1 VPSWKNVKFAI
12 AAIPVL
18 ALMGEGAARLAH
30 RMGRY
35 TPKIITES
43 YLQPN
48 PYLYQIPTPG
58 VSVQAHLSR
67 IDINSLG
74 FRNEEFAPRK
84 PLGHYR
90 IFVLGGSTTFGY
102 PGSIPSNQETFPY
115 KLQQELRRRL
125 KTEHIEVINAGVIG
139 YTLRT
144 SLVNYVTRLTW
155 YDPDMLIVHHAVNDA
170 ITVKDEDDLQRGV
183 IRANSR
189 PSLWELVRNR
199 SYVLLE
205 LSYRYYRYFQRPS
218 PVQQKRTDEPSPT
231 TVRSYDQN
239 LRFLTT
245 LAKSRDV
252 QLVIAN
258 EGTIV
263 PGRCDG
269 LSIAGPERAGL
280 ESIEKQV
287 CFLLDWYFPHLT
299 ATGVRRTFER
309 IAAVQQAVAAENK
322 LLWVDMNQIV
332 PKTSEYYSD
341 VCHTR
346 PAGTTRIASALADLI
361 QSSVES
367 KLGMVQSQSKR
378 SARMPGI

>member
-1 VPSWKNVKFAI
+1 MPSWKNLKFAI
-12 AAIPVL
+12 AAIPVF
-18 ALMGEGAARLAH
+18 ALLGEGAARLAH

-74 FRNEEFAPRK
+74 FRNEEFAPQK
-84 PLGHYR
+84 PLGYYR

-115 KLQQELRRRL
+115 KLQQELRGRL

-183 IRANSR
+183 IRANST
-189 PSLWELVRNR
+189 PSLWELVRNQ

-205 LSYRYYRYFQRPS
+205 LNYRYYRYFQRPS
-218 PVQQKRTDEPSPT
+218 PVQQKRTDEPSST
-231 TVRSYDQN
+231 TVRSYNQN

-269 LSIAGPERAGL
+269 LSIVGRERAGL
-280 ESIEKQV
+280 EPIEKQV

-299 ATGVRRTFER
+299 ATGVRRTLEQ
-309 IAAVQQAVAAENK
+309 IAAVQQAVAEENK

-346 PAGTTRIASALADLI
+346 PAGTTRIANALADLI
-361 QSSVES
+361 QPSVEA
-367 KLGMVQSQSKR
+367 KLGLVQSQSKR
-378 SARMPGI
+378 SSRMPGF

>member
-1 VPSWKNVKFAI
+1 MSPWKNFQFAV
-12 AAIPVL
+12 AAIPLL

-30 RMGRY
+30 RLGRY

-58 VSVQAHLSR
+58 ASVQAHLSR

-84 PLGHYR
+84 PPGYYR

-115 KLQQELRRRL
+115 KLQLELRKRL
-125 KTEHIEVINAGVIG
+125 NTNHIEVINAGVIG

-170 ITVKDEDDLQRGV
+170 ITVKDEDDLLRGV
-183 IRANSR
+183 IRANST
-189 PSLWELVRNR
+189 PTLWELLRNQ

-205 LSYRYYRYFQRPS
+205 LNYRFYRYFQRPS
-218 PVQQKRTDEPSPT
+218 PVQQKRSDEPSPT
-231 TVRSYDQN
+231 TLRSYEQN

-245 LAKSRDV
+245 VAKSRDV
-252 QLVIAN
+252 QVVIAN

-263 PGRCDG
+263 PSRCDG
-269 LSIAGPERAGL
+269 LSIVGPERAGL
-280 ESIEKQV
+280 EPIEKQV

-299 ATGVRRTFER
+299 ATGVRRTFDQ
-309 IAAVQQAVAAENK
+309 IAALQQAVAGENK
-322 LLWVDMNQIV
+322 LLWVDMNRIV

-341 VCHTR
+341 VCHTL
-346 PAGTTRIASALADLI
+346 PAGTTRIANALAELI
-361 QSSVES
+361 QPSVEA
-367 KLGMVQSQSKR
+367 KLRLTQSQSNQ
-378 SARMPGI
+378 MPRLPGL